1 MGLPQLT
8 DEDVEAA
15 RILMSFRRAPKSG
28 TELPAAARPS
38 LLSPPPSVA
47 VWGGDGDDD
56 GAGSS
61 GVVEDAEFRL
71 GYTHRQSY
79 LDEAQGKERET
90 EVQHTARFGIT
101 PEGKACLVFA

>member
-15 RILMSFRRAPKSG
+15 RILMSFRRTKAG
-28 TELPAAARPS
+28 TELPVAARPS
-38 LLSPPPSVA
+38 LLSSPPSVV
-47 VWGGDGDDD
+47 VWGGDGDD
-56 GAGSS
+56 AGSS
-61 GVVEDAEFRL
+61 GVEDAEFRL

-79 LDEAQGKERET
+79 LDEAQGEEESERET
-90 EVQHTARFGIT
+90 EVQQTARFAIT